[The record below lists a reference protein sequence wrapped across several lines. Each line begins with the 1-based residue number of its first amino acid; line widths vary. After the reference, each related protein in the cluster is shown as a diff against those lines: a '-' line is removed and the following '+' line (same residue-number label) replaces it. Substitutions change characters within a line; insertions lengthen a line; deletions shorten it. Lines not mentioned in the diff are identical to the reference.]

1 MGKIISL
8 CVILILSS
16 IKRAP
21 QCVISPK
28 YMLENLSV
36 NKCNNVDVWLSK
48 QILLNEIQAYNH
60 HLLPFHKTENG
71 KGGDG
76 NDSLHKFSH
85 TVDHKISI
93 SKDIRSRP

>member
-1 MGKIISL
+1 MCYINFSL
-8 CVILILSS
+8 KKAL
-16 IKRAP
+16 

-36 NKCNNVDVWLSK
+36 NKCTNVDVWLSK
-48 QILLNEIQAYNH
+48 RILLNGIQAYNH
-60 HLLPFHKTENG
+60 HPLPFHKTEKG

-76 NDSLHKFSH
+76 NDSLHKISH
-85 TVDHKISI
+85 IVDHKISI